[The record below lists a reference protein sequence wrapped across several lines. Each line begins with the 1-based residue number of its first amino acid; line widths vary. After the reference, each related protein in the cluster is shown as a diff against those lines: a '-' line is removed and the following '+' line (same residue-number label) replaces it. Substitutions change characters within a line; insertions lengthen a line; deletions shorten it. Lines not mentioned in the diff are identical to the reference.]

1 MIILCECV
9 LEDGFSVCQS
19 SQMEHRQYLLCS
31 EDQILVL
38 VGPPCPLPILQLLP
52 RACVSVCVCIHLVLN
67 DWHQRTGIP
76 VRAHSSLTTSLLF
89 MMRESAAVSPL
100 SLFTQWFPK
109 FRVCLFESCC
119 VFFCLLF
126 FVSEFEALSSI
137 YSKLFLA
144 SLWLWVWFK
153 FKMFKIL
160 TNIINRMWR
169 NNNAVVMSKTAE
181 LKLAC

>member
-9 LEDGFSVCQS
+9 LEDGFSVCQP

-38 VGPPCPLPILQLLP
+38 VSPPCPLPTLQLLP
-52 RACVSVCVCIHLVLN
+52 RACMSVCVCIHLMLN
-67 DWHQRTGIP
+67 DWHQPTGIP

-109 FRVCLFESCC
+109 FRVCLFES
-119 VFFCLLF
+119 FFSCLLF
-126 FVSEFEALSSI
+126 FMSEFEALSSI
-137 YSKLFLA
+137 YSKLCLA
-144 SLWLWVWFK
+144 SFVNQEEKKYDL
-153 FKMFKIL
+153 
-160 TNIINRMWR
+160 
-169 NNNAVVMSKTAE
+169 S
-181 LKLAC
+181 